1 MSIINHQ
8 RQVMEVG
15 RIRIGGEKPERGA
28 GKKLDYPR
36 LTSPHRDLIE
46 RAARAYGGDVKEWAA
61 PSGLQYQVYCDRPI
75 RVGFL
80 PMAHLYE
87 QWNELWQRGGC
98 QRRCDGVTE
107 QKSGKA
113 CMCTPDNREC
123 KPTTRAWVV
132 LLDVGGYGTWRIET
146 GSYYAAVEMGGVLE
160 IAESAMRAGQQITA
174 TMSIEHR
181 SIARDGQ
188 TRKFVVPVLRPDLDI
203 EMFATGQVQQL
214 AAPSGGTGRPALGA
228 AAPLPSDPGFRE
240 LEAGD
245 EMPKATI
252 TDDEQAALFAAVEQ
266 SGNGAEKAKALIK
279 KIAGVESSG
288 ELTSE
293 HYAAVMQAI
302 RGEG

>member
-1 MSIINHQ
+1 MSIITLQ

-15 RIRIGGEKPERGA
+15 RVRIGGEKPERGA

-46 RAARAYGGDVKEWAA
+46 RAARAYGGEVQEWAA
-61 PSGLQYQVYCDRPI
+61 PSGLQYQVYCTKPI

-107 QKSGKA
+107 QKSGKP
-113 CMCTPDNREC
+113 CLCTPEKREC
-123 KPTTRAWVV
+123 KPVTRAWVV

-160 IAESAMRAGQQITA
+160 IAEAAMRAGHQITA

-181 SIARDGQ
+181 SIAREGQ
-188 TRKFVVPVLRPDLDI
+188 TRKFIVPVLRPDLDI

-214 AAPSGGTGRPALGA
+214 AAPGDGAPVPRPSLGA
-228 AAPLPSDPGFRE
+228 AAPLPSDSGFKELEPGDGFR
-240 LEAGD
+240 
-245 EMPKATI
+245 PI
-252 TDDEQAALFAAVEQ
+252 NEQEKHDLLAAVEE
-266 SGNGAEKAKALIK
+266 SGIGNEKAKAVIK
-279 KIAGVESSG
+279 IVAKVDSSS
-288 ELTSE
+288 ELTTE

>member
-1 MSIINHQ
+1 MSIITLQ

-15 RIRIGGEKPERGA
+15 RVRIGGEKPERGA
-28 GKKLDYPR
+28 GKKLEYPR

-46 RAARAYGGDVKEWAA
+46 RAARAYGGDVREWAA

-107 QKSGKA
+107 HKSGKP
-113 CMCTPDNREC
+113 CMCSADNREC
-123 KPTTRAWVV
+123 KPVTRAWVV

-160 IAESAMRAGQQITA
+160 LAEAAMRAGHQITA

-214 AAPSGGTGRPALGA
+214 AAPGKAEKPSLGA
-228 AAPLPSDPGFRE
+228 AAPLPSDTGFRE
-240 LEAGD
+240 LEPGD
-245 EMPKATI
+245 GPRPINEQ
-252 TDDEQAALFAAVEQ
+252 EQADLFAAVEA
-266 SGNGAEKAKALIK
+266 SGIGAEKAKALMK
-279 KIAGVESSG
+279 KVAGVSSSG
-288 ELTSE
+288 ELTTE

>member
-1 MSIINHQ
+1 MSIITLQ

-15 RIRIGGEKPERGA
+15 RVRIGGEKPERGA
-28 GKKLDYPR
+28 GKKLEHPR

-46 RAARAYGGDVKEWAA
+46 RAARVYGGEVQDWSA
-61 PSGLQYQVYCDRPI
+61 PSGRQFQVYCEKPI

-107 QKSGKA
+107 QKSGKP
-113 CMCTPDNREC
+113 CMCTPENREC
-123 KPTTRAWVV
+123 KPVTRAWVV

-160 IAESAMRAGQQITA
+160 LAETAMRAGHQITA

-188 TRKFVVPVLRPDLDI
+188 TRKFIVPVLRPDLDI

-214 AAPSGGTGRPALGA
+214 APPPPAERPALGA
-228 AAPLPSDPGFRE
+228 SAPLPTDAGFKE
-240 LEAGD
+240 LEPGP
-245 EMPKATI
+245 EPHNKVT
-252 TDDEQAALFAAVEQ
+252 DEQVATLRDAVKK
-266 SGNGAEKAKALIK
+266 SGIGAAKARAVLQT
-279 KIAGVESSG
+279 IAGVASPED
-288 ELTSE
+288 LTTE
-293 HYAAVMQAI
+293 HYDEVLQVI
-302 RGEG
+302 TGEQ

>member
-1 MSIINHQ
+1 MSIITLQ

-15 RIRIGGEKPERGA
+15 RVRIGGEKPDRGA
-28 GKKLDYPR
+28 GRKLEYPR

-46 RAARAYGGDVKEWAA
+46 RAARVYGGEVQEWAA
-61 PSGLQYQVYCDRPI
+61 PSGIQFQVYCDRPI

-107 QKSGKA
+107 HKSGKP
-113 CMCTPDNREC
+113 CMCTPEKREC
-123 KPTTRAWVV
+123 KPVTRAWVV

-160 IAESAMRAGQQITA
+160 LAEAAMRAGHQITA

-188 TRKFVVPVLRPDLDI
+188 TRKFIVPVLRPDLDI

-214 AAPSGGTGRPALGA
+214 AAPGKAEKPSLGA
-228 AAPLPSDPGFRE
+228 AAPLPSDTGFRE
-240 LEAGD
+240 LEPGGD
-245 EMPKATI
+245 EHRPI
-252 TDDEQAALFAAVEQ
+252 NEQEQADLFAAVEE
-266 SGNGAEKAKALIK
+266 SGIGADKAKALIK
-279 KIAGVESSG
+279 KVAGVSSSG
-288 ELTSE
+288 ELTTE

>member
-1 MSIINHQ
+1 MSIITLQ

-15 RIRIGGEKPERGA
+15 RVRIGGEKPERGA

-46 RAARAYGGDVKEWAA
+46 RAARAYGGDVQEWAA
-61 PSGLQYQVYCDRPI
+61 PSGIQFQVYCDRPI

-107 QKSGKA
+107 QKSGKP
-113 CMCTPDNREC
+113 CLCTDEKREC
-123 KPTTRAWVV
+123 KPVTRAWVV

-160 IAESAMRAGQQITA
+160 LAETAMRAGHQITA

-188 TRKFVVPVLRPDLDI
+188 TRKFIVPVLRPDLDI

-214 AAPSGGTGRPALGA
+214 AAPGKAERPSLGA
-228 AAPLPSDPGFRE
+228 AAPLPNEAGFKELEPPPNDGFR
-240 LEAGD
+240 
-245 EMPKATI
+245 PI
-252 TDDEQAALFAAVEQ
+252 NDDERKALFDAVEE
-266 SGNGAEKAKALIK
+266 SGLGETKAKAVL
-279 KIAGVESSG
+279 KIVANVESSS
-288 ELTSE
+288 ELTTE

>member
-1 MSIINHQ
+1 VSIITLQ

-15 RIRIGGEKPERGA
+15 RVRIGGEKPERGA
-28 GKKLDYPR
+28 GRKLEYPR

-46 RAARAYGGDVKEWAA
+46 RAARSYGGEVQEWAA

-107 QKSGKA
+107 HKSGKP
-113 CMCTPDNREC
+113 CICTPDKREC
-123 KPTTRAWVV
+123 KPVTRAWVV

-160 IAESAMRAGQQITA
+160 LAETAMRAGQQITA

-188 TRKFVVPVLRPDLDI
+188 TRKFIVPVLRPDLDI

-214 AAPSGGTGRPALGA
+214 AAPAKAERPSLGA

-240 LEAGD
+240 LEPGD
-245 EMPKATI
+245 SHRPMNDK
-252 TDDEQAALFAAVEQ
+252 EQADLFAAVEA
-266 SGNGAEKAKALIK
+266 SGIGPDKAKAVLQA
-279 KIAGVESSG
+279 IAKVESSAD
-288 ELTSE
+288 LTTE
-293 HYAAVMQAI
+293 HYDEVMSVI
-302 RGEG
+302 RGEV

>member
-1 MSIINHQ
+1 MSIINLQ

-15 RIRIGGEKPERGA
+15 RVRIGGEKPERGA
-28 GKKLDYPR
+28 GKKLEYPR

-46 RAARAYGGDVKEWAA
+46 RASRAYGGDVTEWAA

-107 QKSGKA
+107 HKSGKP
-113 CMCTPDNREC
+113 CMCTPENREC
-123 KPTTRAWVV
+123 KPVTRAWVV

-160 IAESAMRAGQQITA
+160 IAEAAMRAGQQITA

-188 TRKFVVPVLRPDLDI
+188 TRKFIVPVLRPDLDI
-203 EMFATGQVQQL
+203 EMFATGQVRQL
-214 AAPSGGTGRPALGA
+214 AAPGKGEKPALGA
-228 AAPLPSDPGFRE
+228 APPLPTDPGFVE
-240 LEAGD
+240 LEPGYRPIN
-245 EMPKATI
+245 EQ
-252 TDDEQAALFAAVEQ
+252 EQADLFAAVEEA
-266 SGNGAEKAKALIK
+266 GIGPEKAKAVIK
-279 KIAGVESSG
+279 IVAGVESSA
-288 ELTSE
+288 ELTTE

>member
-1 MSIINHQ
+1 VSIITLQ

-15 RIRIGGEKPERGA
+15 RVRIGGEKPERGA
-28 GKKLDYPR
+28 GKKLEYPR

-46 RAARAYGGDVKEWAA
+46 RAARSYGGEVQEWAA

-107 QKSGKA
+107 HKSGKP
-113 CMCTPDNREC
+113 CMCSADNREC
-123 KPTTRAWVV
+123 KPVTRAWVV

-160 IAESAMRAGQQITA
+160 LAETAMRAGQQITA

-188 TRKFVVPVLRPDLDI
+188 TRKFIVPVLRPDLDI

-214 AAPSGGTGRPALGA
+214 ATPAKAERPSLGA

-240 LEAGD
+240 LEPGD
-245 EMPKATI
+245 SHRPINDK
-252 TDDEQAALFAAVEQ
+252 EQADLFAAVEA
-266 SGNGAEKAKALIK
+266 SGIGPDKAKAVLQA
-279 KIAGVESSG
+279 IAKVESSAD
-288 ELTSE
+288 LTTE
-293 HYAAVMQAI
+293 HYDEVMSVI
-302 RGEG
+302 RGEV

>member
-1 MSIINHQ
+1 MSIITLQ

-15 RIRIGGEKPERGA
+15 RVRIGGEKPERGA
-28 GKKLDYPR
+28 GRKLEYPR

-46 RAARAYGGDVKEWAA
+46 RAARSYGGEVQEWAA

-107 QKSGKA
+107 HKSGKP
-113 CMCTPDNREC
+113 CICTPDKREC
-123 KPTTRAWVV
+123 KPVTRAWVV

-160 IAESAMRAGQQITA
+160 LAETAMRAGQQITA

-188 TRKFVVPVLRPDLDI
+188 TRKFIVPVLRPDLDI

-214 AAPSGGTGRPALGA
+214 AAPAKAERPSLGA

-240 LEAGD
+240 LEPGD
-245 EMPKATI
+245 SHRPMNDK
-252 TDDEQAALFAAVEQ
+252 EQADLFAAVEA
-266 SGNGAEKAKALIK
+266 SGIGPDKAKAVLQA
-279 KIAGVESSG
+279 IAKVESSAD
-288 ELTSE
+288 LTTE
-293 HYAAVMQAI
+293 HYDEVMSVI
-302 RGEG
+302 RGEV